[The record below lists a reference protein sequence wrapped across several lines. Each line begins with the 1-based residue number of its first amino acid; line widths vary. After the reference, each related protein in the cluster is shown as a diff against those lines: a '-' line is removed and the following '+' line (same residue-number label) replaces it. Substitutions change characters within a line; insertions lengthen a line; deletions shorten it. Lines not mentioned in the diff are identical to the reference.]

1 MAAGDGKLVRNWTG
15 GRHFL
20 ENALPDT
27 ALGPTIGAVVE
38 GRRWPK
44 GWRNV
49 APAASCF
56 QHMQDAGND
65 RPIVHARFSRLAER
79 SHDPKPAD
87 RGASPQRV
95 GGRAGQPAD
104 PHSNA
109 SFAAEVQTNS
119 RLQRGRASTSD
130 DVALHL

>member
-1 MAAGDGKLVRNWTG
+1 MAAVDGKLVRNWTG

-27 ALGPTIGAVVE
+27 ALGPTIGTVVD

-65 RPIVHARFSRLAER
+65 NPIVHARFS
-79 SHDPKPAD
+79 PACREAD
-87 RGASPQRV
+87 GAPTSSMPH
-95 GGRAGQPAD
+95 PA
-104 PHSNA
+104 A
-109 SFAAEVQTNS
+109 RRNS
-119 RLQRGRASTSD
+119 LPCPLPPATQNHGKIYHR
-130 DVALHL
+130 